1 MGVRT
6 HYERV
11 PATIV
16 EFVERYPDVLELLGS
31 LTGPRPVLRDVHQ
44 LLEEAERD
52 QEILLDYGL
61 LSLPTLRA
69 FVTSPH
75 VAVVKDLSPVLNID
89 KAGPGLHFLLTGTK
103 EDGSSPLR
111 DVVMGGKPLQGSE
124 ADVPPRLLYPAQVR
138 EIAEALA
145 PMDDS
150 VLAAR
155 FDPGRMKD
163 LDIYPRIW
171 HEGREAL
178 DYVLDHYRAL
188 AAHFRNAAARGDAM
202 VIHTSI

>member
-1 MGVRT
+1 MGWRT
-6 HYERV
+6 HYQRI

-31 LTGPRPVLRDVHQ
+31 LTGRRPVLRDVHQ
-44 LLEEAERD
+44 LLEEAELD
-52 QEILLDYGL
+52 EEILLDYGW

-75 VAVVKDLSPVLNID
+75 VAVVKNLIPVLNID
-89 KAGPGLHFLLTGTK
+89 KAGPAIHFLLTGTK
-103 EDGSSPLR
+103 ENGSPPLR
-111 DVVMGGKPLQGSE
+111 DVFMGGKAVQEPEG
-124 ADVPPRLLYPAQVR
+124 DVPPRLLYPSQVH
-138 EIAEALA
+138 EIAEGLE

-155 FDPGRMKD
+155 FDPGRMKA

-171 HEGREAL
+171 HEGSEAL
-178 DYVLDHYRAL
+178 EYVLDHYRAL
-188 AAHFRNAAARGDAM
+188 VAHFQDAAAHGDAV
-202 VIHTSI
+202 VIHTTL